1 MSAEVTVKLPS
12 IDELIAAI
20 GTSKLKTSMAGAATV
35 VSKTVKDR
43 WIAGKGADNTPFKAG
58 SKAYLDWKASKGRN
72 RRIDMNL
79 GVPPSPGSSGPPAG
93 MALSFM
99 PRKQTEREVVIS
111 FSTEQLE
118 KARGNYSKRPNMLK
132 VDDTLTSIGVKAF
145 LKAIRSV
152 VKFTK

>member
-1 MSAEVTVKLPS
+1 MSAEVIVKLPS

-20 GTSKLKTSMAGAATV
+20 GTYKLKTSMAGAATI

-43 WIAGKGADNTPFKAG
+43 WLAGKGADNTTFKVG

-132 VDDTLTSIGVKAF
+132 VDDTLEVIGVKAF
-145 LKAIRSV
+145 LKSLRAL